1 MNKMKTMKIGVVLL
15 ALLLAG
21 IAMVPM
27 VFAEKQSTN
36 SASPD
41 QMSVLTPDISKTPL
55 PQLQFDKSQMYVK
68 VDNELSPDPNIVS
81 SQINQM
87 KIGSQNLS
95 ISKFPYGSIIYH
107 SNDGITTVFT
117 ADGKQLFAAL
127 DAKAALV
134 NTPKGPRPATGIH
147 DVPSG
152 SVVSSDGKITT
163 VIYQDKLLFKE
174 IDEKLD
180 TKQTPSLITPLT
192 LVNPPSY
199 VEGIEGTPT
208 SQNVGQYSALWT
220 VPTNPS
226 NTNPSGGPIYL
237 FDGVQTVTGRSLLIQ
252 PVLEWHAETQNAWSI
267 ASWFMYS
274 STNGVHSTRKYGVST
289 GHQIQGQMTYN
300 APGVYWNI
308 GTIDNSNGLSTYL
321 TVSNS
326 MPNSGVEINLWLESW
341 QTGLNRYMPSS
352 TTFNNFIVRDTNNN
366 NIRPSSITPVVQ
378 QSYWPQLTGLGVT
391 NNWPTSITL
400 RTNTQ

>member
-1 MNKMKTMKIGVVLL
+1 MKTLKIGVVLL

-21 IAMVPM
+21 MAIVPM
-27 VFAEKQSTN
+27 VSAEVQPVNTV
-36 SASPD
+36 SPNPETVMTAGD
-41 QMSVLTPDISKTPL
+41 GKIPL
-55 PQLQFDKSQMYVK
+55 PQLQFDKSQEYVI
-68 VDNELSPDPNIVS
+68 VDNELSPDPNAALPQTDWIIS
-81 SQINQM
+81 GAKNHT
-87 KIGSQNLS
+87 
-95 ISKFPYGSIIYH
+95 ISKFPYGSIIHH
-107 SNDGITTVFT
+107 SNDGVTTVFT
-117 ADGKQLFAAL
+117 SEGKQLFAAQ
-127 DAKAALV
+127 DVKAALV
-134 NTPKGPRPATGIH
+134 NSPKGPRPATGIH
-147 DVPSG
+147 EVPSG
-152 SVVSSDGKITT
+152 AVVTSDGKITT
-163 VIYQDKLLFKE
+163 VTYQDKLLFTE
-174 IDEKLD
+174 IDERTD
-180 TKQTPSLITPLT
+180 TPQTGSLEGLLT
-192 LVNPPSY
+192 FVNPPQY

-220 VPTNPS
+220 VPTNPRY
-226 NTNPSGGPIYL
+226 TNPSGGAIYL
-237 FDGVQTVTGRSLLIQ
+237 FNGIQTVTGRSLLIQ

-274 STNGVHSTRKYGVST
+274 STGGVHSPRIFGVST
-289 GHQIQGQMTYN
+289 GHQIQGRMTYN
-300 APGVYWNI
+300 VPGVYWNVA
-308 GTIDNSNGLSTYL
+308 TIDNSNGQGTYL